1 MQICKNIFFQWHSSN
16 NMGIATPA
24 EFESQI
30 PRVTWNSEFFPSDF
44 WLSLLFLDRK
54 ECDIMY
60 KYGGKA
66 GFL

>member
-1 MQICKNIFFQWHSSN
+1 MK
-16 NMGIATPA
+16 IATPA